1 MSSLF
6 VYHQSCPDVP
16 HKVLNHLEDIAAT
29 LAEQGVAF
37 TRVQAA
43 APIVPGASVQEVTAA
58 FRAQID
64 TLDAVQ
70 AALEVIS
77 VGNDHPQKAELRGHY
92 MQEQFHDAKE
102 VRFIAAGRGL
112 FSLHIGDYV
121 YALLCERN
129 DVISVPAGT
138 RHWFDL
144 GENPYLV
151 AIRLFSQP
159 GGDVAHVTGD
169 DIASRFAG
177 LDD

>member
-6 VYHQSCPDVP
+6 VYHHACPDVP
-16 HKVLNHLEDIAAT
+16 HKVLNHFEDIAST
-29 LAEQGVAF
+29 LAGQGVAF
-37 TRVQAA
+37 TRLQVA
-43 APIVPGASVQEVTAA
+43 APIVPGASEQEVMAA
-58 FRAQID
+58 FKTQID
-64 TLDAVQ
+64 ALDAGQ

-77 VGNDHPQKAELRGHY
+77 VGNDHLQKSGLRERY
-92 MQEQFHDAKE
+92 LQEQFHDADE
-102 VRFIAAGRGL
+102 VRLIVAGRGL
-112 FSLHIGDYV
+112 LSLHLDDYV

-129 DVISVPAGT
+129 DVISVAAGT

-144 GENPYLV
+144 GENPHLV
-151 AIRLFSQP
+151 AIRLFNKP

>member
-16 HKVLNHLEDIAAT
+16 HKVLNHQEDITST

-37 TRVQAA
+37 TRVQVAT
-43 APIVPGASVQEVTAA
+43 PIVPGASGQEVMAA
-58 FRAQID
+58 FKAQID
-64 TLDAVQ
+64 TLETRQ

-77 VGNDHPQKAELRGHY
+77 VGNDHPQKGELRGRY
-92 MQEQFHDAKE
+92 LQEQFHEADE
-102 VRFIAAGRGL
+102 VCFIAAGRGL
-112 FSLHIGDYV
+112 FSLHLGEYV

-129 DVISVPAGT
+129 DVLSVPAGT
-138 RHWFDL
+138 RHWFDM

-159 GGDVAHVTGD
+159 DGDAIRVTGD

>member
-29 LAEQGVAF
+29 FAEQGVSL
-37 TRVQAA
+37 TRVQVAT
-43 APIVPGASVQEVTAA
+43 PIAPGASAQEVAVA
-58 FRAQID
+58 FKAQID
-64 TLDAVQ
+64 TLEAGQ

-77 VGNDHPQKAELRGHY
+77 VGNDHPQKAELRAGY
-92 MQEQFHDAKE
+92 LQEQFHDADE
-102 VRFIAAGRGL
+102 VRFIVAGRGL
-112 FSLHIGDYV
+112 FSLHLGDYV

-144 GENPYLV
+144 GENPYLL
-151 AIRLFSQP
+151 AIRLFSQA
-159 GGDVAHVTGD
+159 GGEVAQVTGD

>member
-6 VYHQSCPDVP
+6 VYHLSCPDVP
-16 HKVLNHLEDIAAT
+16 HKVLNHFDDIAAT
-29 LAEQGVAF
+29 LAEQGIAF
-37 TRVQAA
+37 ARVQVA
-43 APIVPGASVQEVTAA
+43 APIVPGASEQDVVAT
-58 FRAQID
+58 FKTQID
-64 TLDAVQ
+64 TLDAGQ
-70 AALEVIS
+70 AVLEVIS
-77 VGNDHPQKAELRGHY
+77 VGNDHPQKAELRAGY
-92 MQEQFHDAKE
+92 LQERFHNADE
-102 VRFIAAGRGL
+102 VRFIVAGRGL
-112 FSLHIGDYV
+112 FSLHLGDYV

-151 AIRLFSQP
+151 AIRLFSQA
-159 GGDVAHVTGD
+159 GGEIAKVTDD